1 MRSGLE
7 LSVTEPEDKHRVV
20 ATEGEGVGHHR
31 IHGRGTRLVRHV
43 VKVALRVW
51 VVKVDGGKVST
62 CCRRE
67 LWTLSRV
74 PHNMLCPFLYAESN
88 A

>member
-20 ATEGEGVGHHR
+20 STEGEGVGHHR

-51 VVKVDGGKVST
+51 VVKVDGGEVQP
-62 CCRRE
+62 CRNR
-67 LWTLSRV
+67 LGALSIV
-74 PHNMLCPFLYAESN
+74 PRNMLCPLLYAGSN